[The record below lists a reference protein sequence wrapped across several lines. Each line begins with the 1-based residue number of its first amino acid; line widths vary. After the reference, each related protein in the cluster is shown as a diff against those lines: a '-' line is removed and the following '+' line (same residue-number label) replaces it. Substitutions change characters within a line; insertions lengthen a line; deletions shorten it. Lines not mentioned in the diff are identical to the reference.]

1 MQAPG
6 APVDRSDFRR
16 QVRDSAAGGEG
27 GDVQEGSSRREGAG
41 EHGGRKARIV
51 EGWWRDEKRFN
62 PGRTQGAGVL
72 QHPEVGVSRPG
83 QDDPDACADHPLCG

>member
-6 APVDRSDFRR
+6 VPVDRSDLRR
-16 QVRDSAAGGEG
+16 QVWDPEAGGEG

-51 EGWWRDEKRFN
+51 EGRWRDEDWLN

-72 QHPEVGVSRPG
+72 KHPEVGVSRPG
-83 QDDPDACADHPLCG
+83 QDDPDAYADHPLCG